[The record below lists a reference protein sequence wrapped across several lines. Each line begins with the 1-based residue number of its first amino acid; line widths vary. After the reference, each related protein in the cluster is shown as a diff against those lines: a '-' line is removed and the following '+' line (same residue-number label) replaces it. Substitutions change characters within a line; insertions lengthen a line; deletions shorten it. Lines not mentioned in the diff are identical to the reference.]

1 MFCVDVVY
9 VKIVNMENVYASST
23 VNVLIKKEFDNFT
36 RTNNANK
43 NKDADRKQQELN
55 QVTSQPYNPT
65 SAVSTKEVASSFKK
79 NSREAMFW
87 NVTWPMLSKTGW
99 TKVRSNETQNMD
111 STMMFCVNILAS

>member
-1 MFCVDVVY
+1 
-9 VKIVNMENVYASST
+9 MENGYASST

-36 RTNNANK
+36 RTNNIIK
-43 NKDADRKQQELN
+43 NKYADGKQQQLD

-87 NVTWPMLSKTGW
+87 NVTWPMLSKNGW
-99 TKVRSNETQNMD
+99 TKVRFNETQKMD